1 MTGRYN
7 PYTGNRPL
15 KWQISVPKASFELF
29 GRNRFWWVTCVLS
42 YTLWDLGVSIA
53 PPHPSALAIEWL
65 AVLTTPESL
74 SYCTT
79 FPTLTV
85 HMVEYMGY
93 STRLWGGEKP
103 ARAHKTNARIGA
115 QGSAHLNLE
124 PQAQNVRLAG
134 GTGYHMHQEGPLAVC
149 GGGGRCVD
157 IFAGGMVQRGCLE
170 GGRGSRIEDEAQG
183 GGNRPTLLTGWLR
196 WAQGRSRTP

>member
-7 PYTGNRPL
+7 AYTGNRPL
-15 KWQISVPKASFELF
+15 KWQISVPKARFELF

-65 AVLTTPESL
+65 AVLTAPKSL

-85 HMVEYMGY
+85 HIEEAIVNFTE
-93 STRLWGGEKP
+93 
-103 ARAHKTNARIGA
+103 
-115 QGSAHLNLE
+115 
-124 PQAQNVRLAG
+124 
-134 GTGYHMHQEGPLAVC
+134 C
-149 GGGGRCVD
+149 D
-157 IFAGGMVQRGCLE
+157 GC
-170 GGRGSRIEDEAQG
+170 
-183 GGNRPTLLTGWLR
+183 
-196 WAQGRSRTP
+196 

>member
-7 PYTGNRPL
+7 AYTGNRPL
-15 KWQISVPKASFELF
+15 KWQISVPKSNFELF

-65 AVLTTPESL
+65 AVLTAPKSL

-93 STRLWGGEKP
+93 STRLQLYSCST
-103 ARAHKTNARIGA
+103 RA
-115 QGSAHLNLE
+115 S
-124 PQAQNVRLAG
+124 
-134 GTGYHMHQEGPLAVC
+134 C
-149 GGGGRCVD
+149 GGGGGSWRRRRAAG
-157 IFAGGMVQRGCLE
+157 AGGGARRRTRARAPSHFRQRG
-170 GGRGSRIEDEAQG
+170 
-183 GGNRPTLLTGWLR
+183 
-196 WAQGRSRTP
+196 

>member
-7 PYTGNRPL
+7 AYTGNRPL
-15 KWQISVPKASFELF
+15 KWQISVPKSSFELF

-65 AVLTTPESL
+65 AVLTAPKSL

-85 HMVEYMGY
+85 Y
-93 STRLWGGEKP
+93 T
-103 ARAHKTNARIGA
+103 
-115 QGSAHLNLE
+115 
-124 PQAQNVRLAG
+124 
-134 GTGYHMHQEGPLAVC
+134 
-149 GGGGRCVD
+149 
-157 IFAGGMVQRGCLE
+157 
-170 GGRGSRIEDEAQG
+170 
-183 GGNRPTLLTGWLR
+183 
-196 WAQGRSRTP
+196 GRSPCHCHAHALSLSPDVVGGFG

>member
-7 PYTGNRPL
+7 AYTGNRPL
-15 KWQISVPKASFELF
+15 KWQISVPKSNFELF

-65 AVLTTPESL
+65 AVLTAPKSL

-93 STRLWGGEKP
+93 STRLQLYKVQQFRCYRSGPRRLLGEYGGIE
-103 ARAHKTNARIGA
+103 ADRQTTSSR
-115 QGSAHLNLE
+115 Q
-124 PQAQNVRLAG
+124 QAA
-134 GTGYHMHQEGPLAVC
+134 A
-149 GGGGRCVD
+149 D
-157 IFAGGMVQRGCLE
+157 
-170 GGRGSRIEDEAQG
+170 S
-183 GGNRPTLLTGWLR
+183 
-196 WAQGRSRTP
+196 